1 MTKSKVTSELA
12 KLMDSRFYT
21 PTQAQAFL
29 KAKVDEIFNSG
40 STIYTR
46 ENITLDQLEAIT
58 GSKSLRRWSEEPGFL
73 AWLLDQTDF
82 KKRSTAL
89 ADIAINKLAEILSAD
104 ADGEIIKTGDQ
115 VKAAQVAMIIA
126 DKMPQKRFVT
136 VTLDKEINKLQGVE
150 VDQKLLEMR
159 ERVNAMSQGVEE
171 ENVIDLAVDKE

>member
-1 MTKSKVTSELA
+1 MTKSKLTSEIN
-12 KLMDSRFYT
+12 KLLDTRFYT

-29 KAKVDEIFNSG
+29 KAKVDEIFNNG

-58 GSKSLRRWSEEPGFL
+58 GSRSLRKWSNEPGFIG
-73 AWLLDQTDF
+73 WLLDQTDF

-104 ADGEIIKTGDQ
+104 ADGTIVKTGDQ

-136 VTLDKEINKLQGVE
+136 VTLDKEINKLQGAE
-150 VDQKLLEMR
+150 VDQKLLEMK
-159 ERVNAMSQGVEE
+159 EKVKALSVEPSQIIDIPVDNEE
-171 ENVIDLAVDKE
+171 